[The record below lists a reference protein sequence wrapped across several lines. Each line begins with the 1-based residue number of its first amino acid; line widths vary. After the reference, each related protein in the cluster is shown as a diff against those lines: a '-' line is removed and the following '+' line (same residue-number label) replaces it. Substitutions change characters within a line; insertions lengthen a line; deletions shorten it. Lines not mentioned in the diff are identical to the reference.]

1 MGDGGWWSWVCWVEK
16 KKGVTLLMILVQ
28 RREGEMSFCF
38 GFEFVFVC
46 DFGGWG
52 LSWFLSVEWVCDTI
66 LFYYR

>member
-1 MGDGGWWSWVCWVEK
+1 M
-16 KKGVTLLMILVQ
+16 TLLMILVQ